1 MYKLH
6 LLYSLVCWWTLRLLP
21 YLPYLGCCNNAATNI
36 MAHVSFQI
44 SVSIFVRCIPGSRI
58 SGSYVSSGF
67 DFSRNLCTLFQK
79 DCTTLH
85 FHHQFM
91 RVSCSPHLHQHLLF
105 VVFLMIAILI
115 GMRCSLCG
123 FDLYFSDT

>member
-36 MAHVSFQI
+36 TARVSFQI
-44 SVSIFVRCIPGSRI
+44 SVSIFTRCIPGSRI
-58 SGSYVSSGF
+58 AGSCQFCFCFFAKPLHTFPQG
-67 DFSRNLCTLFQK
+67 LHH
-79 DCTTLH
+79 LH

-91 RVSCSPHLHQHLLF
+91 RVSCFPRLHQHLLF
-105 VVFLMIAILI
+105 VVFFMMAILI
-115 GMRCSLCG
+115 GMRCYLCG
-123 FDLYFSDT
+123 FDLYFSDN